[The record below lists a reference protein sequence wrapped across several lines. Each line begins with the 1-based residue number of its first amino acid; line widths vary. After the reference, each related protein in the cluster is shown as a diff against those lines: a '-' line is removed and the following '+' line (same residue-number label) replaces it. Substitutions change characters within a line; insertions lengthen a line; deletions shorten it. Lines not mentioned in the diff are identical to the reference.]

1 MMLLNKCNIKNN
13 DGMDNFG
20 FGIVS
25 MFRLTRYLAF
35 FYAVAS
41 LLSLVMIIINYTADG
56 ISLHVPS
63 VILAMVHMTL
73 GNIGFSETRC
83 NFNQVNLNQAVTY
96 QCEKG
101 VLSEIQTYGL
111 MPHNRTILQQEGH
124 KLNFCGKA
132 EDSPAVSACTKY
144 MRHQEMAS
152 DW

>member
-1 MMLLNKCNIKNN
+1 
-13 DGMDNFG
+13 MDNFG

-41 LLSLVMIIINYTADG
+41 LLSCIMIINNYSADG

-83 NFNQVNLNQAVTY
+83 NFN
-96 QCEKG
+96 
-101 VLSEIQTYGL
+101 
-111 MPHNRTILQQEGH
+111 
-124 KLNFCGKA
+124 
-132 EDSPAVSACTKY
+132 
-144 MRHQEMAS
+144 
-152 DW
+152 